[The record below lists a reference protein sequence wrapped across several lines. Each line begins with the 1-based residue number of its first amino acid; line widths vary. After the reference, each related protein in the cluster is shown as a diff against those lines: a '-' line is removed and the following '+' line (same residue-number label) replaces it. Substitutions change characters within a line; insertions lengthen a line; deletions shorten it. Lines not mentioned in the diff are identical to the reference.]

1 MRQMVGH
8 VAPGVSLSD
17 NHEVAGNPA
26 HFVTELK
33 KLKVPKFMLKHA
45 FMREFAD
52 DQAQDDVYDY
62 FI

>member
-1 MRQMVGH
+1 MGQMTSHLVPADGEAH
-8 VAPGVSLSD
+8 DVS
-17 NHEVAGNPA
+17 GKPA
-26 HFVTELK
+26 HFVNELSS
-33 KLKVPKFMLKHA
+33 LKVPKFMLKHA